1 MLNIFR
7 RFEEIQEIKLEL
19 QRISIQFQRVEWILH
34 DIKSEL
40 EKLKIGAP
48 SKSLQKQ
55 GEKNDSIL

>member
-7 RFEEIQEIKLEL
+7 RSEEIQGIKLEL

-48 SKSLQKQ
+48 SKSLQGQ